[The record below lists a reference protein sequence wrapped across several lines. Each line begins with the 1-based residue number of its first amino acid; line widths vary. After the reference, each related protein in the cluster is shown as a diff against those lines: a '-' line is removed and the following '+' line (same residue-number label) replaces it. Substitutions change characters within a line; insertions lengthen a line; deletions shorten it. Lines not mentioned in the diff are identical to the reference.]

1 MAINSFWLLQEPSTA
16 YAVNGTSA
24 ILRALL
30 TAVVTIRWC
39 LAQLPEMRLGIIL
52 PLSEIVVRTIFTSL

>member
-1 MAINSFWLLQEPSTA
+1 MAINSFWLLQAPSTA

-52 PLSEIVVRTIFTSL
+52 PLSEIVVRRIFTSL